1 MLVRRAEAHPFTA
14 VVVRPAAKLAGIA
27 QLQTAEPMRVLRFTS
42 AMLCMTLLFQR
53 FGLLMGSSAVSL
65 VGPIGIAAAA
75 FALATGTL
83 ALNRFRLT
91 TYLLLALCVA
101 VGLVWHSLT
110 PSGDIGGEP
119 NLQSLSQFL
128 LLTSFAVFTFAEPID
143 EQYFFRKV
151 NSWFAFIAAAGVL
164 QFFLQFLGLG
174 IFAFAGILP
183 KFMLIEFAYNLQIP
197 LGVGSLMKSN
207 GFFLIEPSAFSQ
219 VMALGLIIEI
229 LAFKRLTYLLLF
241 FAGLV
246 LSFSGTGWIV
256 LSSFIV
262 AAALGMGWR
271 GIVMAGATVILLAVL
286 LGVGSYLLPDVA
298 SALAQRSTELSRP
311 GTSGHLRFIT
321 PFWALH
327 DMLTERP
334 SAALLGLG
342 AGISER
348 LNLTYEY
355 DVNTPIKIVLDYG
368 FPALLSYVLLFI
380 GGRKSPIQAGI
391 LVPACI
397 LFFLTGGYQQYPPM
411 LFLILLLTSVAR
423 LRASSDV
430 PPAQQSYPGR
440 V

>member
-1 MLVRRAEAHPFTA
+1 MLNGRAEAHPFST
-14 VVVRPAAKLAGIA
+14 VVVPPAANLGRIA
-27 QLQTAEPMRVLRFTS
+27 QPQAAEPVRVLRFTS
-42 AMLCMTLLFQR
+42 AMLCVTLLFQR

-65 VGPIGIAAAA
+65 VGPIGIAMAA

-83 ALNRFRLT
+83 ALNRFRLIA
-91 TYLLLALCVA
+91 YLLLALCVA
-101 VGLVWHSLT
+101 AGLVWHSLT
-110 PSGDIGGEP
+110 LGGEP
-119 NLQSLSQFL
+119 NLQSLSQYP
-128 LLTSFAVFTFAEPID
+128 LLTSFAVLTFAEPVD

-151 NSWFAFIAAAGVL
+151 NSWFSVIAAAGVL
-164 QFFLQFLGLG
+164 QFFLQFIGLR
-174 IFAFAGILP
+174 IFAFTGILP

-219 VMALGLIIEI
+219 VMALGFIIEI
-229 LAFKRLTYLLLF
+229 LAFKRLAYLLLF

-256 LSSFIV
+256 LGGFIV

-271 GIVMAGATVILLAVL
+271 GIAMAGATVILVAVL
-286 LGVGSYLLPDVA
+286 LGLGSLMLPDIA

-327 DMLTERP
+327 DMLAQRP

-348 LNLTYEY
+348 LNLAYEY

-380 GGRKSPIQAGI
+380 GGRKSPVQAGI

-397 LFFLTGGYQQYPPM
+397 LFFFTGGYQQFPPM

-423 LRASSDV
+423 LRPSPDALST
-430 PPAQQSYPGR
+430 QQSHPGR

>member
-1 MLVRRAEAHPFTA
+1 MLNSRAEAHPFSA
-14 VVVRPAAKLAGIA
+14 VAVHPAANLAGIA
-27 QLQTAEPMRVLRFTS
+27 QPLTTEPMRALRFTS
-42 AMLCMTLLFQR
+42 AMLCVTLLFQR
-53 FGLLMGSSAVSL
+53 FGLLMGSSAVSFI
-65 VGPIGIAAAA
+65 GPIGIAMAA
-75 FALATGTL
+75 FAMATGTL

-91 TYLLLALCVA
+91 AYLLLALCVVA
-101 VGLVWHSLT
+101 GLVWHSLT
-110 PSGDIGGEP
+110 LGGEP
-119 NLQSLSQFL
+119 NLQSLSQYL
-128 LLTSFAVFTFAEPID
+128 LLTSFAVLTFAEPVD

-151 NSWFAFIAAAGVL
+151 NSWFSFIAAAGVL
-164 QFFLQFLGLG
+164 QFFLQFIGLR
-174 IFAFAGILP
+174 IFAFTGILP

-207 GFFLIEPSAFSQ
+207 GFFLIEPSTFSQ

-229 LAFKRLTYLLLF
+229 LTFKRLAYLLLF

-262 AAALGMGWR
+262 TAALGMGWR
-271 GIVMAGATVILLAVL
+271 GIAMAGVTVILVAVL
-286 LGVGSYLLPDVA
+286 LGVGSYILPDVA

-327 DMLTERP
+327 DMLAQRP

-380 GGRKSPIQAGI
+380 GGRKSPVQAGI

-397 LFFLTGGYQQYPPM
+397 LFFFTGGYQQFPPM
-411 LFLILLLTSVAR
+411 LYLILLLTSVAR
-423 LRASSDV
+423 LSSSSDV
-430 PPAQQSYPGR
+430 LPTQQSHLGR
-440 V
+440 A